1 MESKASWVD
10 GGGKKMF
17 NNKIVNIIFSILVAV
32 GLWVYVVGEV
42 NPETTGKFQDLPVRF
57 INASVLAEDGLALAD
72 PGNPTVTVVISGNRA
87 DMKSLTESEI
97 DITADLSGLVK
108 GENQIELNVSLPN
121 DMKLQSISSGKV
133 RVTIES
139 LVTAEKS
146 VQIKY
151 QGNIPDGKEPGDIS
165 ILPPTV
171 QVSGAVSS
179 IEKVQYLEAVV
190 SVGDL
195 KATPQELDAG
205 LMPVDKDGK
214 PISYLFLSQ
223 KQVKIDV
230 TLLDLKTVPLNV
242 EITGSVPNGYI
253 LDSKT
258 KPETITIKGT
268 SDEISKI
275 VSVAGAPID
284 ISGETDSVSIP
295 IQLALPEGI
304 EVANASANPTLQ
316 LVIDP
321 ETIKTFTYDASN
333 LIINGLLTGLAVDL
347 PTQSIL
353 LTVQSSADAAVGLA
367 AKDFTLSLN
376 LEGLKAGTYRV
387 PILVETQKAGLTNTT
402 TPKEIQIIIREE

>member
-1 MESKASWVD
+1 
-10 GGGKKMF
+10 MF
-17 NNKIVNIIFSILVAV
+17 NNKIVNIIFSILVAI

-42 NPETTGKFQDLPVRF
+42 NPETTGKFQDVPVRF

-72 PGNPTVTVVISGNRA
+72 PGNPMVTVVISGNRA
-87 DMKSLTESEI
+87 DMKGLTESEI
-97 DITADLSGLVK
+97 DITADLSGLDK
-108 GENQIELNVSLPN
+108 GENQIELVVSLPN

-139 LVTAEKS
+139 LVTAEKPI
-146 VQIKY
+146 QIQY
-151 QGNIPDGKEPGDIS
+151 EGTIPDGKEPGAIS

-171 QVSGAVSS
+171 QVSGATSS
-179 IEKVQYLEAVV
+179 IEQVQYVKAVV

-195 KATPQELDAG
+195 KVTPQELDAG

-214 PISYLFLSQ
+214 QIPYLFLSQ
-223 KQVKIDV
+223 KQVRIDV

-275 VSVAGAPID
+275 VSVAGAPMD
-284 ISGETDSVSIP
+284 ISGQKSSVNIP
-295 IQLALPEGI
+295 IQLTLPEGI
-304 EVANASANPTLQ
+304 EVADASVNPTLE
-316 LVIDP
+316 LVINP
-321 ETIKTFTYDASN
+321 VTIKTFTYDAGS
-333 LIINGLLTGLAVDL
+333 LEIDGLSTGLAVDL

-353 LTVQSSADAAVGLA
+353 LTVQASADASVGLA
-367 AKDFTLSLN
+367 ANDFDLSLN
-376 LEGLKAGTYRV
+376 LEGLKAGTHRIA
-387 PILVETQKAGLTNTT
+387 ILVETQKPGLAYST